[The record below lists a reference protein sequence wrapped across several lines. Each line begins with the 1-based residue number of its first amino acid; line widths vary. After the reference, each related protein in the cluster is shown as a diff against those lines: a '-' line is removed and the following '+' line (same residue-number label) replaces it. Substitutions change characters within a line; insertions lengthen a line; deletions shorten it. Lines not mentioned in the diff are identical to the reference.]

1 VVWWGCAKVLGRLG
15 RKPSPHPRACALSC
29 PSRPTVEGPGSFGIS
44 ALRSAPVQRPKP
56 SKMATWQMHR
66 PPGRRTVAPE
76 VGRILLPVGSAP
88 ALLGNGPR
96 RAFLNRISH
105 LARPSLFPA
114 PTCALTEPL
123 RVLYRRCVA
132 RARRGCD
139 HGFPGGA
146 GTPTRNSG
154 APPVLCATGFFRRVG
169 APDWAPALRF
179 APLRCPKHSPAR

>member
-1 VVWWGCAKVLGRLG
+1 LG

-88 ALLGNGPR
+88 ALLANGPR

-123 RVLYRRCVA
+123 RVLYRRRVA
-132 RARRGCD
+132 RARRWCD
-139 HGFPGGA
+139 HDRPRWGGRT
-146 GTPTRNSG
+146 GLLLRLHSP
-154 APPVLCATGFFRRVG
+154 APVATGFSHGVR
-169 APDWAPALRF
+169 APDWAPALHF
-179 APLRCPKHSPAR
+179 APFLCCGRSYVR